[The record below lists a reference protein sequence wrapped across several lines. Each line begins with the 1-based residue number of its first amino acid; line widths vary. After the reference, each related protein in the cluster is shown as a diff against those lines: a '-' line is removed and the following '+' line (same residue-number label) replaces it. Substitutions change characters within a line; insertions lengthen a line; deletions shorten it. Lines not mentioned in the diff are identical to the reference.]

1 MHVYIQFFV
10 SVHLRIFHFGSDYIT
25 CVHIGRVNNL
35 LLVIWGSIFRFSGKK
50 IRAFF
55 DLFAG
60 GRGGFWEI
68 VS

>member
-50 IRAFF
+50 KLG
-55 DLFAG
+55 LFLICSPG
-60 GRGGFWEI
+60 GGVDFGR
-68 VS
+68 S